1 MTRIYLSPP
10 DIRPLERQMV
20 LDAIDSGW
28 VSPAG
33 PDLARFE
40 AEVAEVTGTKHA
52 VALSSGT
59 AGLHLALLEL
69 GVGPGDFVLVSTFT
83 FAATANAVAY
93 VGATP
98 VFIDAD
104 AETWQLDP
112 ELLAAELEARAAA
125 GTLPKAAIVVDLYGQ
140 CADYARIV
148 PLLDLY
154 GVVLIEDAAEAV
166 GATFTGRN
174 AGSFGHCGVIS
185 FNGNKLIT
193 SGGGGMLVTDDA
205 LLAARVRHLST
216 QAREPVA
223 HYEHI
228 EIGYNYRLSNMLAAF
243 GRGQLASLTERIAR
257 RAEIEQRYRDA
268 LAERPGYSF
277 MPVGPDRTVNHWLT
291 VITIDPTLAG
301 HDAEALRVHLEGD
314 DIESRP
320 AWKPMHL
327 QPVFAD
333 APRRTNGVSENVF
346 KTGLCLPSGS
356 SMSDA
361 DLDRV
366 AARLMTVTST

>member
-28 VSPAG
+28 VAPAG

-59 AGLHLALLEL
+59 AALHLALLEL

-166 GATFTGRN
+166 GATFANRN
-174 AGSFGHCGVIS
+174 AGSFGRCGVIS

-205 LLAARVRHLST
+205 TLAARVRHLST

-257 RAEIEQRYRDA
+257 RAEIEHRYRAA

-361 DLDRV
+361 DVDRV
-366 AARLMTVTST
+366 VARLMTVTST

>member
-1 MTRIYLSPP
+1 
-10 DIRPLERQMV
+10 
-20 LDAIDSGW
+20 
-28 VSPAG
+28 
-33 PDLARFE
+33 
-40 AEVAEVTGTKHA
+40 
-52 VALSSGT
+52 
-59 AGLHLALLEL
+59 
-69 GVGPGDFVLVSTFT
+69 
-83 FAATANAVAY
+83 
-93 VGATP
+93 
-98 VFIDAD
+98 
-104 AETWQLDP
+104 
-112 ELLAAELEARAAA
+112 
-125 GTLPKAAIVVDLYGQ
+125 
-140 CADYARIV
+140 
-148 PLLDLY
+148 
-154 GVVLIEDAAEAV
+154 
-166 GATFTGRN
+166 
-174 AGSFGHCGVIS
+174 
-185 FNGNKLIT
+185 
-193 SGGGGMLVTDDA
+193 MLVTDDA

-228 EIGYNYRLSNMLAAF
+228 EIGYNYRLSNMLAAL

-257 RAEIEQRYRDA
+257 RAEIEQRYRAA
-268 LAERPGYSF
+268 LTERPGYSF

-346 KTGLCLPSGS
+346 TTGLCLPSGS

-366 AARLMTVTST
+366 VARLMTVTST

>member
-1 MTRIYLSPP
+1 VTRIYLSPP

-28 VSPAG
+28 VAPAG

-125 GTLPKAAIVVDLYGQ
+125 GTLPKAAIVVDVYGQ

-148 PLLDLY
+148 PLLDRY

-166 GATFTGRN
+166 GATFANRN
-174 AGSFGHCGVIS
+174 AGSFGRCGVIS

-205 LLAARVRHLST
+205 TLAARVRHLST

-257 RAEIEQRYRDA
+257 RAEIEHRYRAA

-361 DLDRV
+361 DVDRV
-366 AARLMTVTST
+366 VARLMTVTST